1 MDHRTPAPTAP
12 PLPVPIVSRTT
23 SGVAPQDGVCARSGR
38 PYRSGDFVDY
48 VPGLGFVM
56 QELDDRD
63 AALDPG
69 AVLFVLGFDTPE
81 KLRDLQLTVADLQRR
96 NPERLK
102 TFGRIMGEYLVH
114 GTTHHTGPAAP

>member
-1 MDHRTPAPTAP
+1 MDNHSTAP
-12 PLPVPIVSRTT
+12 NSPRPVPLASRTT
-23 SGVAPQDGVCARSGR
+23 SGDAPRDGVCARSGR

-48 VPGLGFVM
+48 VPGLGFVL
-56 QELDDRD
+56 QELD

-69 AVLFVLGFDTPE
+69 AILFVLGFDTPD

-102 TFGRIMGEYLVH
+102 TLGRIMGEYLVH